1 MRYIYVSPHLDDAI
15 LSAGGLIYEQ
25 TSRGTEV
32 EIWTVTAGLPPGGDL
47 SPFAQAI
54 HRSWGVPS
62 AADVISARRAEDIKA
77 AGIVGAKAVHF
88 DFLDCIYRRDKDGNW
103 LYDSGIFVP
112 PHKEDVDFPARLA
125 ETLSTLLLP
134 TDRLV
139 CLFGIGS
146 HVDHVLTRR
155 AVETLCRPLY
165 YLADVPYVFR
175 QPAELGLHTAGRKAE
190 TRRISDV
197 GFWTWLEAAAAYQ
210 SQLSSLFESR
220 REMESLFQQYWSEYL
235 GIRVWLSA

>member
-1 MRYIYVSPHLDDAI
+1 MRYVYISPHLDDAI

-25 TSRGTEV
+25 TSRGAEA
-32 EIWTVTAGLPPGGDL
+32 EIWTVTAGFPPDGEL

-54 HRSWGVPS
+54 HHSWGVTS
-62 AADVISARRAEDIKA
+62 AAGVVSARRAEDRKA
-77 AGIVGAKAVHF
+77 AGMVGAKAVHF
-88 DFLDCIYRRDKDGNW
+88 DFLDCIYRRGRDGDW

-112 PHKEDVDFPARLA
+112 PHEEDADFPARLT
-125 ETLSTLLLP
+125 ETLSALLLP
-134 TDRLV
+134 TDRLF

-146 HVDHVLTRR
+146 HVDHALTRR
-155 AVETLCRPLY
+155 AVEALRRPLY

-175 QPAELGLHTAGRKAE
+175 QPAELAPHAAGRKAE
-190 TRRISDV
+190 TRRISEI

-220 REMESLFQQYWSEYL
+220 REMEVLFQQYWSEYL
-235 GIRVWLSA
+235 GIRVWFSA

>member
-1 MRYIYVSPHLDDAI
+1 MRYIYISPHLDDAI

-25 TSRGTEV
+25 TSCGAEA
-32 EIWTVTAGLPPGGDL
+32 EIWTVTAGFPPDGDL

-54 HRSWGVPS
+54 HHSWGVAS
-62 AADVISARRAEDIKA
+62 AADVISARRAEDRKA
-77 AGIVGAKAVHF
+77 ARIVGAKAIHF
-88 DFLDCIYRRDKDGNW
+88 DFLDCIYRRGRDGNW

-112 PHKEDVDFPARLA
+112 PHEEDADFPARLA
-125 ETLSTLLLP
+125 ETLSALLLP

-155 AVETLCRPLY
+155 AVEALRRPLY

-175 QPAELGLHTAGRKAE
+175 KPAELGIHTSGRKVE
-190 TRRISDV
+190 ICGISDI

-210 SQLSSLFESR
+210 SQIGSLFESGA
-220 REMESLFQQYWSEYL
+220 EMEALFQQYWSEYL
-235 GIRVWLSA
+235 GIRVWLSV